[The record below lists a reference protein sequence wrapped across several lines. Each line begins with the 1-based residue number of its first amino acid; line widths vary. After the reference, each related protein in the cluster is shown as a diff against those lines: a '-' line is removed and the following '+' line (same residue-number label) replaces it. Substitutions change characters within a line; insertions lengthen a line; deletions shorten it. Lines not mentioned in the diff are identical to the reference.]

1 MTEEKQ
7 RKGVGGTPPET
18 GLGGLHFDDPAVFWL
33 QAGYPRIA
41 LAFAKG
47 TPWAPYCF
55 NVKAQFPT
63 ADVTNLPNV
72 GADVKLS
79 QDVIID
85 EIIVRTVFQ
94 RPSPNVIQPISDF
107 FNTFQNGIEAT
118 LDVMGTPR
126 YSVAPRYT
134 PLTNLAEV
142 VKRQAKLGWALTW
155 QQAVEMSFN
164 LPFALPEFPCNVCV
178 TFSGRIPQSE
188 EYTGMTRQEA
198 IMKLREC
205 GFDVPDTCGTAFPM

>member
-1 MTEEKQ
+1 MEEKT
-7 RKGVGGTPPET
+7 RKGVGAPLPE

-41 LAFAKG
+41 LAFAQG
-47 TPWAPYCF
+47 TPWAPYMF
-55 NVKAQFPT
+55 NVKGQFPS

-79 QDVIID
+79 QDVIVD

-94 RPSPNVIQPISDF
+94 RPAPNVIAPISDF

-126 YSVAPRYT
+126 YAVAPRFT
-134 PLTNLAEV
+134 PLSNLAEV
-142 VKRQAKLGWALTW
+142 VKRQAKMGWALTW

-178 TFSGRIPQSE
+178 TFSCRIPQSE
-188 EYTGMTRQEA
+188 EYVGMSRQAA
-198 IMKLREC
+198 IGKLREC
-205 GFDVPDTCGTAFPM
+205 GFDVPDTCGTSFPM